1 MDQGIKSC
9 ILYRAF
15 GTDPW
20 PIKTRCDLKAPFQ
33 QQCAKKETA
42 AYVGTNIHPFF
53 VLEHG
58 RVTLHPRQKFGQA
71 FKTRAAEKM

>member
-1 MDQGIKSC
+1 MDQGIESC

-20 PIKTRCDLKAPFQ
+20 PVKTRRDLKAPPQ
-33 QQCAKKETA
+33 QQCAKKATA
-42 AYVGTNIHPFF
+42 AYLRTNFHLFF

-58 RVTLHPRQKFGQA
+58 RVTLQKFGQA
-71 FKTRAAEKM
+71 LKTSAVQKM